1 MRRFFLKTLALGI
14 PFALF
19 LGVYEF
25 RVSRVHPNTFTVK
38 KAFLERQAQDV
49 EVLVL
54 GSSHAYYDVLPGLL
68 GRPAFNLAD
77 VSQSLFYDRALLK
90 KYLGQMPSLKLVVL
104 PVSYFSL
111 GCQLDDGTE
120 LWRSYYYYKF
130 YGLYH
135 RDWRQDW
142 NVRNFSDYFLCNEQ
156 LGGIRNVFWGK
167 IKDVSADYDPW
178 GGWTKRAADHAGEK
192 PMSLSESAQVVLE
205 RHHDLMKSQHV
216 QENVAILEDIIHELK
231 VRGIKLVL
239 VTTPVTRYY
248 SDGMNAGQYQ
258 QMQDILKRLSSDY
271 GVNYYNYG
279 LDSRFSD
286 EDFFDGDHLNLRGA
300 QKFSLLLKADVIL
313 PSAGL

>member
-1 MRRFFLKTLALGI
+1 VRRFFLKTLALGI

-19 LGVYEF
+19 LGAYEF
-25 RVSRVHPNTFTVK
+25 RASRVHPNSFSVK
-38 KAFLERQAQDV
+38 KAFLERQTQDV

-77 VSQSLFYDRALLK
+77 VSQSFFYDRALLK
-90 KYLGQMPSLKLVVL
+90 KYLGQMPSLQLVVL

-111 GCQLDDGTE
+111 GYQLDDGVE
-120 LWRSYYYYKF
+120 RWRSYYYYKF
-130 YGLYH
+130 YGLHH

-156 LGGIRNVFWGK
+156 LGGTRNVFFGK
-167 IKDVSADYDPW
+167 IKDVSADYDPS
-178 GGWTKRAADHAGEK
+178 GGWTNRVANKAGEK
-192 PMSLSESAQVVLE
+192 PLSLSESAQVALK

-216 QENVAILEDIIHELK
+216 QENVTILEDIIRELK

-239 VTTPVTRYY
+239 VTPPVTRYY

-258 QMQDILKRLSSDY
+258 QMQDILKRLSSNY
-271 GVNYYNYG
+271 GVNYFNYG
-279 LDSRFSD
+279 FDSKFSD
-286 EDFFDGDHLNLRGA
+286 EDYYDSDHLNLHGA
-300 QKFSLLLKADVIL
+300 RKFSLLLKADVIL
-313 PSAGL
+313 PSTGL

>member
-19 LGVYEF
+19 LGAYEF
-25 RVSRVHPNTFTVK
+25 RVSRVHPNSFSVK

-54 GSSHAYYDVLPGLL
+54 GSSHGYYDVLPGLL
-68 GRPAFNLAD
+68 GIPAFNLAD
-77 VSQSLFYDRALLK
+77 LGQSLFYDRALLK
-90 KYLGQMPSLKLVVL
+90 KYLGRMPSLKLVVL

-111 GCQLDDGTE
+111 GYQIDDGIE
-120 LWRSYYYYKF
+120 YWRGYYYYKF
-130 YGLYH
+130 YGLHH

-142 NVRNFSDYFLCNEQ
+142 NVRNFSDYFLCDEQ
-156 LGGIRNVFWGK
+156 LGGTRNVFFGK
-167 IKDVSADYDPW
+167 IKDVSADYDAL
-178 GGWTKRAADHAGEK
+178 GGWTNRVADKAGEK
-192 PMSLSESAQVVLE
+192 PLSLSESAQVVLE

-231 VRGIKLVL
+231 GRGIKLVL

>member
-1 MRRFFLKTLALGI
+1 MRRFFLETLALGI

-19 LGVYEF
+19 LGAYEF
-25 RVSRVHPNTFTVK
+25 RVSRVHPNSFSVK
-38 KAFLERQAQDV
+38 KAFLERQTKDV

-77 VSQSLFYDRALLK
+77 VSQSFFYDHALLK

-104 PVSYFSL
+104 PVSYFSI
-111 GCQLDDGTE
+111 GYQLDDGVE
-120 LWRSYYYYKF
+120 RWRSYYYYKY
-130 YGLYH
+130 YGLHH

-156 LGGIRNVFWGK
+156 LGGARNVFFGK
-167 IKDVSADYDPW
+167 IKDVSADYDPS
-178 GGWTKRAADHAGEK
+178 GGWTNRVANNTGEK
-192 PMSLSESAQVVLE
+192 PLSLSESAQAALK

-216 QENVAILEDIIHELK
+216 QENVTIIEDIIRELK

-239 VTTPVTRYY
+239 VTPPATRYY
-248 SDGMNAGQYQ
+248 RDGMNAGQYQ

-271 GVNYYNYG
+271 GVNYFNYG
-279 LDSRFSD
+279 FDSKFSD
-286 EDFFDGDHLNLRGA
+286 EDYYDSDHLNLRGA
-300 QKFSLLLKADVIL
+300 EKFSLLLKADVVL
-313 PSAGL
+313 PITGL

>member
-1 MRRFFLKTLALGI
+1 VRRFFLKTLALGI

-19 LGVYEF
+19 LGAYEF
-25 RVSRVHPNTFTVK
+25 RVSRVHPNSFSVK

-54 GSSHAYYDVLPGLL
+54 GTSHTYYGVLPGLL
-68 GRPAFNLAD
+68 GKPAFNLAD

-178 GGWTKRAADHAGEK
+178 GGWTNRVANNTGEK
-192 PMSLSESAQVVLE
+192 PLSLSESAQVALK
-205 RHHDLMKSQHV
+205 RHHTLMNSQHV
-216 QENVAILEDIIHELK
+216 QENVTILEDIIHELK

-248 SDGMNAGQYQ
+248 SNGMEAGQYQ

-271 GVNYYNYG
+271 GVHYFNYSF
-279 LDSRFSD
+279 DSRFSD
-286 EDFFDGDHLNLRGA
+286 EDYYDGDHLNLRGA
-300 QKFSLLLKADVIL
+300 QKFSLLLKADVVL
-313 PSAGL
+313 PYTGL